1 MEIMVYSKGEAV
13 TRKAVSQRGERT
25 VDLKKNYAEVLI
37 DGKIYTLGGVEEA
50 SYFQQVAAY
59 VNHKLGELRRQPG
72 FLKQKEDYQLVML
85 EINMAD
91 DYFKARE
98 EADMLR
104 RQNEETERDIYGIK
118 HELINAQMKLETAQN
133 RIKELEDA
141 LERAAL
147 AGVSRREEEL
157 RAREAEALDESG
169 GIARRVRRSTAGSAN
184 RIRTAEAPSGDQEDE
199 RRHLA
204 DDTQDE
210 RVVETEAALH
220 VQLDLTE
227 AALSIQPDLAE
238 SRPSED
244 MAEAERSVA
253 PAEEKAEAEEAA
265 AEAEPEAE
273 EAAAE
278 AEPEAE
284 EAAAEPEPEAEES
297 AVPTEEKPE
306 PEPVPSPEPELQTSE
321 NLPDKEAEE
330 RARRAKEEE
339 EKQKALAAARVAT
352 EQLLKSRAM
361 QRQNHLQ
368 NRGHQNKKK

>member
-169 GIARRVRRSTAGSAN
+169 GIARLVRRSTAGSAN
-184 RIRTAEAPSGDQEDE
+184 RIRTAEAPSGDQEDD

-227 AALSIQPDLAE
+227 AALSIQPDLGE

-244 MAEAERSVA
+244 MAEAERSAA

-278 AEPEAE
+278 
-284 EAAAEPEPEAEES
+284 PEPEAEET
-297 AVPTEEKPE
+297 AVPAEAE
-306 PEPVPSPEPELQTSE
+306 PEEESVPLPASELQTSE

>member
-118 HELINAQMKLETAQN
+118 HELINTQMKLETAQN

-147 AGVSRREEEL
+147 AGVSRREEEF
-157 RAREAEALDESG
+157 RSREADALDESG
-169 GIARRVRRSTAGSAN
+169 GTARRVRRSTAGSAN
-184 RIRTAEAPSGDQEDE
+184 RIRAAETPSGDQEDD
-199 RRHLA
+199 RRRLA

-210 RVVETEAALH
+210 RVIETEAALH
-220 VQLDLTE
+220 VQLELTE
-227 AALSIQPDLAE
+227 AALSIQPDLGQ
-238 SRPSED
+238 SGPSED
-244 MAEAERSVA
+244 VVEAERSVA
-253 PAEEKAEAEEAA
+253 PAEENAETEESVIT
-265 AEAEPEAE
+265 
-273 EAAAE
+273 
-278 AEPEAE
+278 
-284 EAAAEPEPEAEES
+284 AEPEPEAEES

-306 PEPVPSPEPELQTSE
+306 PEPVPSPEPELQDAE

>member
-184 RIRTAEAPSGDQEDE
+184 RIRTAEAPSGDQEDD

-227 AALSIQPDLAE
+227 AALSIQPDLGE

-253 PAEEKAEAEEAA
+253 PAEEKV
-265 AEAEPEAE
+265 EAE

-306 PEPVPSPEPELQTSE
+306 PEPVPSPEPELQDAE

>member
-118 HELINAQMKLETAQN
+118 HELINTQMKLETAQN

-147 AGVSRREEEL
+147 AGVSRREEEF
-157 RAREAEALDESG
+157 RSREADALDESG
-169 GIARRVRRSTAGSAN
+169 GTARRMRRSTAGSAN
-184 RIRTAEAPSGDQEDE
+184 RIRAAETPSGDQEDD
-199 RRHLA
+199 RRRLA

-210 RVVETEAALH
+210 RVIETEAALH
-220 VQLDLTE
+220 VQLELTE
-227 AALSIQPDLAE
+227 AALSIQPDLGE
-238 SRPSED
+238 SGPSED
-244 MAEAERSVA
+244 VVEAERSVA
-253 PAEEKAEAEEAA
+253 PAEENAETEESVIT
-265 AEAEPEAE
+265 
-273 EAAAE
+273 
-278 AEPEAE
+278 
-284 EAAAEPEPEAEES
+284 AEPEPEAEES

-306 PEPVPSPEPELQTSE
+306 PEPVPSPEPELQDAE

>member
-118 HELINAQMKLETAQN
+118 HELINTQMKLETAQN

-147 AGVSRREEEL
+147 AGVSRREEEF
-157 RAREAEALDESG
+157 RSREADALDESG
-169 GIARRVRRSTAGSAN
+169 GTARRVRSSTAGSAN
-184 RIRTAEAPSGDQEDE
+184 RIRAAETPSGDQEDD
-199 RRHLA
+199 RRRLA

-210 RVVETEAALH
+210 RVIETETALH
-220 VQLDLTE
+220 VQLELTE
-227 AALSIQPDLAE
+227 AALSIQPDLGE
-238 SRPSED
+238 SGPSED
-244 MAEAERSVA
+244 VVEAERSVA
-253 PAEEKAEAEEAA
+253 PAEENAETEESVIT
-265 AEAEPEAE
+265 
-273 EAAAE
+273 
-278 AEPEAE
+278 
-284 EAAAEPEPEAEES
+284 AEPEPEAEES

-306 PEPVPSPEPELQTSE
+306 PEPVPSPEPELQDAE

>member
-118 HELINAQMKLETAQN
+118 HELINTQMKLETAQN

-147 AGVSRREEEL
+147 AGVSRREEEF
-157 RAREAEALDESG
+157 RSREADALDESG
-169 GIARRVRRSTAGSAN
+169 GTARRVRRSTAGSAN
-184 RIRTAEAPSGDQEDE
+184 RIRAAETPSGDQEDD
-199 RRHLA
+199 RRRLA

-210 RVVETEAALH
+210 RVIETEAALH

-227 AALSIQPDLAE
+227 AALSIQPDLGE
-238 SRPSED
+238 SGPSED
-244 MAEAERSVA
+244 VVEAERSVA
-253 PAEEKAEAEEAA
+253 PAEENAETEESVIT
-265 AEAEPEAE
+265 
-273 EAAAE
+273 
-278 AEPEAE
+278 
-284 EAAAEPEPEAEES
+284 AEPEPEAEES

-306 PEPVPSPEPELQTSE
+306 PEPVPSQEPELQDAE

>member
-118 HELINAQMKLETAQN
+118 HELINTQMKLETAQN

-147 AGVSRREEEL
+147 AGVSRREEEF
-157 RAREAEALDESG
+157 RSREADALDESG
-169 GIARRVRRSTAGSAN
+169 GTSRRVRRSTAGSAN
-184 RIRTAEAPSGDQEDE
+184 RIRAAETPSGDQEDD
-199 RRHLA
+199 RRRLA

-210 RVVETEAALH
+210 RVIETETALH
-220 VQLDLTE
+220 VQLELTE
-227 AALSIQPDLAE
+227 AALSIQPDLGE
-238 SRPSED
+238 SGPSED
-244 MAEAERSVA
+244 VVEAERSVA
-253 PAEEKAEAEEAA
+253 PAEENAETEESVIT
-265 AEAEPEAE
+265 
-273 EAAAE
+273 
-278 AEPEAE
+278 
-284 EAAAEPEPEAEES
+284 AEPEPEAEES

-306 PEPVPSPEPELQTSE
+306 PEPVPSPEPELQDAE

>member
-184 RIRTAEAPSGDQEDE
+184 RIRTAEAPSGDQEDD

-253 PAEEKAEAEEAA
+253 PTEEKAEAEEAA
-265 AEAEPEAE
+265 AEA
-273 EAAAE
+273 
-278 AEPEAE
+278 
-284 EAAAEPEPEAEES
+284 EPEAEES

>member
-37 DGKIYTLGGVEEA
+37 DGKIYTLGGDEEA

-118 HELINAQMKLETAQN
+118 HELINTQMKLEPAQN

-147 AGVSRREEEL
+147 AGVSRRVEEF
-157 RAREAEALDESG
+157 
-169 GIARRVRRSTAGSAN
+169 RS
-184 RIRTAEAPSGDQEDE
+184 R
-199 RRHLA
+199 
-204 DDTQDE
+204 
-210 RVVETEAALH
+210 
-220 VQLDLTE
+220 
-227 AALSIQPDLAE
+227 
-238 SRPSED
+238 
-244 MAEAERSVA
+244 
-253 PAEEKAEAEEAA
+253 
-265 AEAEPEAE
+265 
-273 EAAAE
+273 
-278 AEPEAE
+278 
-284 EAAAEPEPEAEES
+284 
-297 AVPTEEKPE
+297 
-306 PEPVPSPEPELQTSE
+306 
-321 NLPDKEAEE
+321 
-330 RARRAKEEE
+330 
-339 EKQKALAAARVAT
+339 
-352 EQLLKSRAM
+352 
-361 QRQNHLQ
+361 
-368 NRGHQNKKK
+368 

>member
-147 AGVSRREEEL
+147 AGVSRREEEF
-157 RAREAEALDESG
+157 RSREADALDESG
-169 GIARRVRRSTAGSAN
+169 GTARRVRRSTAGSAN
-184 RIRTAEAPSGDQEDE
+184 RIRAAETPSGDQEDD
-199 RRHLA
+199 RRRLA

-210 RVVETEAALH
+210 RVIETEAALH
-220 VQLDLTE
+220 VQLELTE
-227 AALSIQPDLAE
+227 AALSIQPDLGE
-238 SRPSED
+238 SGPSED
-244 MAEAERSVA
+244 VVEAERSVA
-253 PAEEKAEAEEAA
+253 PAEENAETEESVIT
-265 AEAEPEAE
+265 
-273 EAAAE
+273 
-278 AEPEAE
+278 
-284 EAAAEPEPEAEES
+284 AEPEPEAEET
-297 AVPTEEKPE
+297 AVPAEAE
-306 PEPVPSPEPELQTSE
+306 PEEESVPLPASELQTSE

>member
-118 HELINAQMKLETAQN
+118 HELINTQMKLETAQN

-147 AGVSRREEEL
+147 AGVSRREEEF
-157 RAREAEALDESG
+157 RSREADALDESG
-169 GIARRVRRSTAGSAN
+169 GTARRVRRSTAGSAN
-184 RIRTAEAPSGDQEDE
+184 RIRAAETPSGDQEDD
-199 RRHLA
+199 RRRLA

-253 PAEEKAEAEEAA
+253 PAEENAETEESVIT
-265 AEAEPEAE
+265 
-273 EAAAE
+273 
-278 AEPEAE
+278 
-284 EAAAEPEPEAEES
+284 AEPEPEAEES

-306 PEPVPSPEPELQTSE
+306 PEPVPSPEPELQDAE

>member
-118 HELINAQMKLETAQN
+118 HELINTQMKLETAQN

-147 AGVSRREEEL
+147 AGVSRREEDF
-157 RAREAEALDESG
+157 RSREADALDESG
-169 GIARRVRRSTAGSAN
+169 GTARRVRRSTAGSAN
-184 RIRTAEAPSGDQEDE
+184 RIRAAETPSGDQEDD
-199 RRHLA
+199 RRRLA

-210 RVVETEAALH
+210 RVIETEAALH
-220 VQLDLTE
+220 VQLELTE
-227 AALSIQPDLAE
+227 AALSIQPDLGE
-238 SRPSED
+238 SGPSED
-244 MAEAERSVA
+244 VVEAERSVA
-253 PAEEKAEAEEAA
+253 LAEENAETEESVIT
-265 AEAEPEAE
+265 
-273 EAAAE
+273 
-278 AEPEAE
+278 
-284 EAAAEPEPEAEES
+284 AEPEPEAEES

-306 PEPVPSPEPELQTSE
+306 PEPVPSPEPELQDAE